1 MEDVL
6 IFYKSSGTCLKMVG
20 PLAWSGKKT
29 SWPFIPVCLGL
40 QLFVVYNCLQLLSQA
55 NFW

>member
-6 IFYKSSGTCLKMVG
+6 IFYKSSGTCLKIVG
-20 PLAWSGKKT
+20 PLAWSGTKT